1 MARPRGE
8 DSAAAAPTASTTRD
22 LLTRVR
28 EGDRQALDTL
38 FARLV
43 PPLQRWARGRLPL
56 WARSGADTADLVQE
70 AVVSTFR
77 RIDGFE
83 PRHKHALRAY
93 LQQAIRNRIRD
104 AIRRNSRH
112 VSVNIEDLDL
122 AGTSTPLEDAIGE
135 ESALRYR
142 EALQHLDPDEHELI
156 VGRIEL
162 GYSYEQLALASGRPS
177 PDAAR
182 MAVKRALLRLAQKIA
197 DA

>member
-1 MARPRGE
+1 VVPPAL
-8 DSAAAAPTASTTRD
+8 TTRG

-28 EGDRQALDTL
+28 DGDREALEAL

-43 PPLQRWARGRLPL
+43 PFLQRWARGRLPH

-83 PRHKHALRAY
+83 PRRKNALRAY

-112 VSVNIEDLDL
+112 ASVNIDDLDL
-122 AGTSTPLEDAIGE
+122 AGNGTPLEDAIGE
-135 ESALRYR
+135 EHTVRYR
-142 EALQHLDPDEHELI
+142 TALQRLDREEQELI

-162 GYSYEQLALASGRPS
+162 GYSYEQLALAAGRPS

-182 MAVKRALLRLAQKIA
+182 MAVKRALLRLAEEIA
-197 DA
+197 RA